1 MYAYF
6 GGATIFSDLL
16 PWTGY
21 LQLIGGMLGEVFIV
35 RRKLAEGDCGGD
47 MLLANGVGLGLLG
60 TYAMLFVEDVRGRG
74 TKGNRED
81 SEGEKGKKK
90 D

>member
-6 GGATIFSDLL
+6 GGATVFSDLL

-21 LQLIGGMLGEVFIV
+21 LQLIMGILGEMFVV
-35 RRKLAEGDCGGD
+35 RKNLVAGGDCGGD
-47 MLLANGVGLGLLG
+47 MLWANGVALGLLG
-60 TYAMLFVEDVRGRG
+60 TYAALFVEEVRGRG
-74 TKGNRED
+74 TKG
-81 SEGEKGKKK
+81 EGKGKDEDEKR